1 MSNNSFKDY
10 EKRISKE
17 FEDSSIFTEPTDSST
32 KSRKSPYFK
41 ICCFLLSLIVAF
53 SGCAVAVGLLLP
65 STLDKVAQIAS
76 ELESAKKETTVY
88 LTQSANVA
96 LKDMKNAQKG
106 ALSNVSSIYIKNETD
121 EFNLKPQEIDVTN
134 SDGSQ
139 EKQVYFTLQNYNTKL
154 PIDVTIVNTFK
165 EEVFALTAI
174 KKLDG
179 KYSQADCGLDK
190 PKIFVSVKMADG
202 TEFSFK
208 IGNQIPTDDGYF
220 YVSTSLA
227 DGIYIGGRDTYNTFS
242 LTMED
247 LINTTL
253 VSALD
258 QQEYSSY
265 FSNGTLSFF
274 DTIGIDGKNFSDY
287 TKLEYRDREDEAT
300 SFYIVEP
307 TSAYASDEAVSK
319 LLTPLSSGLLA
330 EKAYSIN
337 TSSANLKKYGLTTP
351 YLTVNYKV
359 DDVNLT
365 LKFSEPNVVD
375 TGMVACMVNDI
386 PVIYAVSVDNVEFI
400 DWENADLRFSLLYL
414 KSIQTFKTYTV
425 EYGGRTFKYN
435 LSFDYPIGDDGK
447 IDTETS
453 ERELSVILG
462 TATPIEAENFQTAY
476 QRLALVT
483 ASKYLSAENM
493 IPENPTL
500 KFIIELSDG
509 KKDVI
514 TFTKYN
520 ENYYLRKLNGVGDEL
535 IAYRTVDSLI
545 HNYEKLRKGQT
556 VISPNNQQ

>member
-1 MSNNSFKDY
+1 MSNNSYKDY
-10 EKRISKE
+10 EKRITKE
-17 FEDSSIFTEPTDSST
+17 FEDSSIFTEPANVST
-32 KSRKSPYFK
+32 KNRKSPYFK
-41 ICCFLLSLIVAF
+41 ICCFLLGLIVVF
-53 SGCAVAVGLLLP
+53 TGCAVGVGVFLP
-65 STLDKVAQIAS
+65 STLDKVAQIAQ
-76 ELESAKKETTVY
+76 ELENAKKETTIY
-88 LTQSANVA
+88 LTESANVS
-96 LKDMKNAQKG
+96 LKDMKNVKKG
-106 ALSNVSSIYIKNETD
+106 ALSNVSNIYIKNETN
-121 EFNLKPQEIDVTN
+121 EFSLVPKKLDVTN
-134 SDGSQ
+134 ADGSQ
-139 EKQVYFTLQNYNTKL
+139 EKEVYFTLQNYDTRL

-165 EEVFALTAI
+165 DEVFALTAI
-174 KKLDG
+174 KKLDS
-179 KYSQADCGLDK
+179 KYTQADCGLDK
-190 PKIFVSVKMADG
+190 PKVYVLVEMADG

-227 DGIYIGGRDTYNTFS
+227 DGIYIGGEDTYIAFS

-253 VSALD
+253 VSSLD

-287 TKLEYRDREDEAT
+287 TKLEYRDSEDEAT

-319 LLTPLSSGLLA
+319 LLSPLSAGLLA
-330 EKAYSIN
+330 EKAYSID
-337 TSSANLKKYGLTTP
+337 TSSASLKKYGLDNP
-351 YLTVNYKV
+351 FLVVNYKI
-359 DDVNLT
+359 DDVDLT

-375 TGMVACMVNDI
+375 TGLVACMVNDI
-386 PVIYAVSVDNVEFI
+386 PVIYAVSVDNIEFI
-400 DWENADLRFSLLYL
+400 NWENSDLRFSLLYL

-425 EYGGRTFKYN
+425 EYGGRSFKYN
-435 LSFDYPIGDDGK
+435 LSFDYPMGDDGT

-462 TATPIEAENFQTAY
+462 SATPIKAENFQTAY

-500 KFIIELSDG
+500 KFIIELEDG

-545 HNYEKLRKGQT
+545 YNYEKLRKGQT